1 MKAKLKDNRLLL
13 TVVFF
18 CILVAVLLWPAG
30 VKAATAGDFTV
41 TGDTSEYS
49 FKDGVLTVNSGADLT
64 IKNTNPGTA
73 TSNRIVV
80 AGNASITLSG
90 VNINTQEK
98 ALSIQDSAD
107 VNLTLVSENTLH
119 STKDHQ
125 GVGLNLG
132 SSADVII
139 DGNGSLRCGSGN
151 NCGAAIMGGTIENG
165 AVTVNGSTITVNG
178 GTVMASAGP
187 FSIGILVK
195 TLNIKGGMVN
205 AEGDSKPGI
214 KGDTV
219 NVSGGTLIAE
229 GGSGGAGINS
239 NVNIS
244 GGTVK
249 ATGGGDGGAG
259 IGGNSGE
266 DGKTVT
272 ISGGNVTAQGRGT
285 GAGGAGI
292 GGGPGYGAAGSGGA
306 GGKVTISG
314 GMVIAKG
321 GGYAAGIGGGRAGH
335 GGDVVITGGS
345 VAAAGIG
352 GGGGVGGTTP
362 GTLTDGSGSGSKVY
376 LNTLTVGESAVSD
389 GIAIT
394 STDST
399 NPNTLTN
406 GYGVKDVVTMDGGK
420 LYFYLP
426 STTEASNQPIELKA
440 GTDSTVYSR
449 NYIRSWDYTATL
461 LPPPTY
467 TITIPEKVDFGTL
480 AYQPAGNSGQYND
493 KTFEVTPANLT
504 NLTDG
509 RSLSVMVSGSGTNDA
524 FVMKTDDGAELPYS
538 VYKDSAASGNP
549 MQPRK
554 ALFSDWTNNSSTAQQ
569 GTLRLDQTQIKYSG
583 SYTGT
588 LTFTVNVVD
597 SK

>member
-18 CILVAVLLWPAG
+18 CVLAAVLLWPAG

-41 TGDTSEYS
+41 TGDTSGYS
-49 FKDGVLTVNSGADLT
+49 FKDGVLTVNSGANLT

-73 TSNRIVV
+73 TSNTVVV

-119 STKDHQ
+119 STKDLQ

-151 NCGAAIMGGTIENG
+151 NCGAAIMGGTVKDG

-178 GTVMASAGP
+178 GTVTASAGP

-259 IGGNSGE
+259 IGGNSEE

-285 GAGGAGI
+285 GAGG
-292 GGGPGYGAAGSGGA
+292 
-306 GGKVTISG
+306 KVTISG
-314 GMVIAKG
+314 GTVIAKG
-321 GGYAAGIGGGRAGH
+321 GPYAAGIGGGRAGH

-352 GGGGVGGTTP
+352 GGGGVSGTTP
-362 GTLTDGSGSGSKVY
+362 GTLTDGSGSDSNVY

-389 GIAIT
+389 GTAIT

-426 STTEASNQPIELKA
+426 TTTEANNPPIELKA
-440 GTDSTVYSR
+440 RTDPTVYSR

-569 GTLRLDQTQIKYSG
+569 GTLRLDQSQIKYSG